1 MDSLHLLIGGGC
13 LLILI
18 ANGCHRDLLD
28 RSIIYT
34 ASCDPQVVNG
44 SAYDVSQLALD
55 GVKTIIVPH
64 DAEVVRVEAG
74 EPCKIV
80 MEKRLDS
87 SAHPPELFSI
97 VDQRRTMGCAVA
109 RDGTSLLLST
119 YGEFIAEGHGGTS
132 IRLAI
137 NVPDG
142 VEVSTRDDLS
152 GWKCAADRAFRKADD
167 SAQEARDIDANYAWT
182 KLPSAPATSVAAM
195 QRKQLKADDS
205 RP

>member
-1 MDSLHLLIGGGC
+1 MGLPFRLVGGGC
-13 LLILI
+13 LLILVGG
-18 ANGCHRDLLD
+18 GCHRDLLD
-28 RSIIYT
+28 RSIIYRS
-34 ASCDPQVVNG
+34 SCDPLVVNG

-64 DAEVVRVEAG
+64 DAEVVRVNAG

-80 MEKRLDS
+80 MEKSLDS

-97 VDQRRTMGCAVA
+97 VDTRRTMGCAAA

-142 VEVSTRDDLS
+142 IAVSTRDDLS
-152 GWKCAADRAFRKADD
+152 GSKSAAGRAFRKADD
-167 SAQEARDIDANYAWT
+167 SAHEARDLDANYAWT
-182 KLPSAPATSVAAM
+182 KLPSTPAAKEAALR
-195 QRKQLKADDS
+195 RKQLKADDS
-205 RP
+205 HR

>member
-1 MDSLHLLIGGGC
+1 MDSLFRLISGGC

-18 ANGCHRDLLD
+18 ASGCHRDLFD
-28 RSIIYT
+28 RSIIYRS
-34 ASCDPQVVNG
+34 SCDPAVVNG
-44 SAYDVSQLALD
+44 SAFDVSQFALD

-64 DAEVVRVEAG
+64 DADVVRVDAG

-80 MEKRLDS
+80 MEKSLDS

-97 VDQRRTMGCAVA
+97 VDERRTMGCAAA
-109 RDGTSLLLST
+109 RHGTSLLLST

-142 VEVSTRDDLS
+142 IEVSTRDDLS
-152 GWKCAADRAFRKADD
+152 GSQSAAGRAFRKVDA
-167 SAQEARDIDANYAWT
+167 SAHEARDVDANYIWT
-182 KLPSAPATSVAAM
+182 KLPSSPAANVAAIRRN
-195 QRKQLKADDS
+195 QRNSDDS
-205 RP
+205 LR

>member
-1 MDSLHLLIGGGC
+1 MIGGGC

-28 RSIIYT
+28 RSIIYRS
-34 ASCDPQVVNG
+34 SCDPRVVNG

-64 DAEVVRVEAG
+64 DADVVRVDAG
-74 EPCKIV
+74 EPCKVV
-80 MEKRLDS
+80 MEKSLDS

-97 VDQRRTMGCAVA
+97 VNKRRTMGCAVA

-132 IRLAI
+132 IRLSI

-142 VEVSTRDDLS
+142 IEVSTRDDLS
-152 GWKCAADRAFRKADD
+152 GWKCAADRAFRKVEGPAH
-167 SAQEARDIDANYAWT
+167 EAHDLEANYVWT
-182 KLPSAPATSVAAM
+182 KLPSAPAASEAALR
-195 QRKQLKADDS
+195 RKQLKSDDA
-205 RP
+205 RR